1 MRVPATPSRF
11 GFLCEPIGAS
21 FAGVRIEPLPDHP
34 QRIEWYR
41 KHSNVDGFFY
51 PPQIATYTRR
61 VDGSRGRKVPR
72 TTRRASVFQLPAS
85 HTLSVAAP
93 LDSTFPHS
101 DAALIIHLL
110 AFIFGTRLQ
119 FEEWRFDGRVPTDCT
134 LAASITTP
142 VRVHFVQEAYTW
154 WKALPSTLRIH
165 VVSLLYAFNRAN
177 SAEWE
182 WDAFYQ
188 HYMVFDGLFHLHAE
202 MKALRKKI
210 GHMERF
216 AVLCAS
222 YGIPYNDE
230 LVKKLYRAR
239 NQLFHEAMWADAMI
253 GHRGDAQD
261 TYYYP
266 RHLARLNARILCAI
280 TGYQNSFTSSVW
292 WAMGR
297 FHFPRVKT

>member
-1 MRVPATPSRF
+1 MRVSATPSRF
-11 GFLCEPIGAS
+11 GFLCEPIDAS
-21 FAGVRIEPLPDHP
+21 FAGVHIEPLPDHP
-34 QRIEWYR
+34 QRLKWYK

-51 PPQIATYTRR
+51 PPQIATYTQR

-72 TTRRASVFQLPAS
+72 TSRPASVFQLPAS
-85 HTLSVAAP
+85 HTLSIAAP
-93 LDSTFPHS
+93 LHSACPHS

-142 VRVHFVQEAYTW
+142 VRVHFVQEAYAW
-154 WKALPSTLRIH
+154 WKALPSKLRTH
-165 VVSLLYAFNRAN
+165 AVSLFYAFNRAN
-177 SAEWE
+177 STEWE

-202 MKALRKKI
+202 MTAVRKKI
-210 GHMERF
+210 VHKERF

-222 YGIPYNDE
+222 YGIPYNDQ
-230 LVKKLYRAR
+230 LVKKLYCAR

-253 GHRGDAQD
+253 GHRGAAQD

-266 RHLARLNARILCAI
+266 HHLARLNARILCAI
-280 TGYQNSFTSSVW
+280 TGYRNSFTSSVW

-297 FHFPRVKT
+297 FHFPRLKI